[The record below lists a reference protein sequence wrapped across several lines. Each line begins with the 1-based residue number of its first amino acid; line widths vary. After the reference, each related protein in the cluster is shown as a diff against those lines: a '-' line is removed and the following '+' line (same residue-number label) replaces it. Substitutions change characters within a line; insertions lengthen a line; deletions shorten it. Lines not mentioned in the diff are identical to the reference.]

1 MFLETIFEKAGPIG
15 FIILGLGFLSLYLF
29 LRHKIYLWLAWR
41 EFSKNNLDL
50 NLISSTTN
58 HTNNPFLKLL
68 RELFFTHMHHSDDL
82 KTEVAYL
89 FSKIF
94 HKTLQGTSLLRLIAQ
109 VSPLLGL
116 MGTVVGMVK
125 VFKVISQSSF
135 VDIHLFA
142 HGIWEAL
149 FTTILG
155 LLVAIPTLAFYH
167 FLRLKLE
174 RLYLE
179 LVEVSF
185 RLKQSYLEEGS
196 STVNEKAKVLNL

>member
-1 MFLETIFEKAGPIG
+1 MFLETVFEKAGPIG

-41 EFSKNNLDL
+41 EFSKNKLDANLV
-50 NLISSTTN
+50 SSTIK
-58 HTNNPFLKLL
+58 HTNNPFFNLI

-89 FSKIF
+89 FSKVF
-94 HKTLQGTSLLRLIAQ
+94 HKTLQGISLLRLIAQ

-125 VFKVISQSSF
+125 VFQVISQSSF
-135 VDIHLFA
+135 VDIRLFA
-142 HGIWEAL
+142 HGIWQAL

-155 LLVAIPTLAFYH
+155 LSVAIPTLAFYH
-167 FLRLKLE
+167 FLRLRLE

-185 RLKQSYLEEGS
+185 RLKQLYLDEAS
-196 STVNEKAKVLNL
+196 SVVNEEAKVLNL